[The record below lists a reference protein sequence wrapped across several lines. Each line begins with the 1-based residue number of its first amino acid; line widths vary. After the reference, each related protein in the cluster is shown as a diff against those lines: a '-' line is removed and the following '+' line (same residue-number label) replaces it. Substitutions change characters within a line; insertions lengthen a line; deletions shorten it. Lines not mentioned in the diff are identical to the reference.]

1 MNNVF
6 IEDFNDNIMRY
17 LNNDFG
23 TLKKLS
29 ESSKLCNSLVKKK
42 LISICYLKTKLIITI
57 VIWLNHI

>member
-6 IEDFNDNIMRY
+6 IEDFNGNIMRY

-29 ESSKLCNSLVKKK
+29 ESSKQCNSLVKE
-42 LISICYLKTKLIITI
+42 KTNFNMLLEIY
-57 VIWLNHI
+57 